1 MVGMRARMGLVG
13 LALGLPM
20 AAADAAPSL
29 EERIATGEVVIQTR
43 RVPGAELPEATVHA
57 VIDAPPSKVWAI
69 ISDCARY
76 KRTMP
81 RIKDSKLL
89 SQSGNKTVCEVT
101 VDMPFP
107 LSNLTSV
114 SEATHVIGPP
124 TWERKWHMLR
134 GDFARNEGAWI
145 LSNFNP
151 EGTRT
156 RVVYRVLAEPNTAVP
171 NAIIKKAQ
179 QSSLPNMIESI
190 RKHSR

>member
-1 MVGMRARMGLVG
+1 MVGLRARLVLVG
-13 LALGLPM
+13 LAVGLPL
-20 AAADAAPSL
+20 AVADAAPSL
-29 EERIATGEVVIQTR
+29 EERIAGGEVVIQTR
-43 RVPGAELPEATVHA
+43 RVAGAELPEATVHA
-57 VIDAPPSKVWAI
+57 VIDAPPAKVWAI

-81 RIKDSKLL
+81 RIKDSKQL

-114 SEATHVIGPP
+114 SEATHVVGPP

-145 LSNFNP
+145 LSSFNP

-156 RVVYRVLAEPNTAVP
+156 RVLYRVLAEPNTSIP
-171 NAIIKKAQ
+171 NAIIRKAQ